1 MGRIPGF
8 PLGSDSIPQPIPIY
22 FPQFSTRK
30 PRFPNRRH
38 PQRQF
43 GARQV
48 QRSPRPAA
56 AGGAVQKDRK
66 SVV

>member
-56 AGGAVQKDRK
+56 AGGAVQK
-66 SVV
+66 